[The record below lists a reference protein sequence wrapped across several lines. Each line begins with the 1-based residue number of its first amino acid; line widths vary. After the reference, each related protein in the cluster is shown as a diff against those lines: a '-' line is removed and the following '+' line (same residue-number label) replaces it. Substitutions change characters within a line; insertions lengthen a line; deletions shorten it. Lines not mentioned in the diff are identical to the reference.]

1 MQWIG
6 KVSRV
11 DAQGR
16 PYVVCRTL
24 AGDSELGPL
33 LSAQPR
39 VTVDGAGLQS
49 NGQPVTGTAVGRPV
63 YLGGDTVLV
72 SDVEGQLSVYV
83 IVARLV

>member
-6 KVSRV
+6 TVTRT
-11 DAQGR
+11 DPEGR
-16 PYVVCRTL
+16 PYIKCRTL

-49 NGQPVTGTAVGRPV
+49 NGQPVTGAAVGKPV

-72 SDVEGQLSVYV
+72 SDVEGQLSTFVV
-83 IVARLV
+83 VCRLV